1 MTALYTAVATA
12 TGGRNRK
19 VTSDNGVLSLEIRSP
34 KALGGANDDYTNP
47 EQIFAAGY
55 AACFDIS
62 LNLVIKQAKVATG
75 ETSVTAHVS
84 IRKLN
89 NGGFI
94 FAVTLQVNIPNVSLE
109 EAKELVAKADQVCPY
124 SNSTRGNIEVTFE
137 VSKKKKSTKQKKQ
150 HPPRCVTP
158 PAGGVF

>member
-1 MTALYTAVATA
+1 MTAMYTAVATA

-55 AACFDIS
+55 AACFDTA
-62 LNLVIKQAKVATG
+62 LNLVIRQTKIATG

-84 IRKLN
+84 IGKLN

-94 FAVTLQVNIPNVSLE
+94 FAITLQVNIPNVSLE

-137 VSKKKKSTKQKKQ
+137 VSNN
-150 HPPRCVTP
+150 
-158 PAGGVF
+158 